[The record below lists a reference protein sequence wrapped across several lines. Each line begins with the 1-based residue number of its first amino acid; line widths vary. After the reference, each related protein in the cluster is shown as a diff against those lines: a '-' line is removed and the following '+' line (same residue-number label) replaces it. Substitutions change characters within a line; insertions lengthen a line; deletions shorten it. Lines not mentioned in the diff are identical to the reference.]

1 MKLLLTITIDTLNKM
16 SPKLAHKTLE
26 IMVEHFG
33 EPNYKSNAMGWEINS
48 QTLELI
54 KNCFD
59 QLPTPEMYTEFM
71 KNFEVTVI

>member
-33 EPNYKSNAMGWEINS
+33 EPNYKSNAMSWEINS

-54 KNCFD
+54 KHYFD
-59 QLPTPEMYTEFM
+59 QLPTSEMYTKFM
-71 KNFEVTVI
+71 KNFEMTVL